1 MKAREVARLLAN
13 DSAECR
19 NCHEVNAMDMDQQSR
34 MAKTKDT
41 SIRRHADCQE
51 LSDEQLKVI
60 IAELMP
66 Q

>member
-1 MKAREVARLLAN
+1 MKERLMMSCRLHRRDPAEDWEGLCSEDVLAK
-13 DSAECR
+13 A
-19 NCHEVNAMDMDQQSR
+19 
-34 MAKTKDT
+34 KDT

-51 LSDEQLKVI
+51 LSVEQLKVI